1 LSPRSHPLG
10 PSEIG
15 FALHINRYPIGG
27 VYLFDK
33 AGDAAFT
40 EEDDELLEL
49 FSSQAAVAIA
59 HAQQLEQAE
68 QGKRRLSSLYDQL
81 AKTVARWTRSRLL
94 DAAQV
99 ELGRIELQR
108 RRLAIGDALQQ
119 LLDQLQPALRGRTIE
134 LTVQPNMPQVSVDLA
149 RLEEIVTN

>member
-1 LSPRSHPLG
+1 ALAELPPIHGLLRQLVDQACALTGARGGALGVLEPDNMGLADSIVIDREHEIDSLEARRIVQELALSPRSHPLG

-81 AKTVARWTRSRLL
+81 AKT
-94 DAAQV
+94 
-99 ELGRIELQR
+99 
-108 RRLAIGDALQQ
+108 
-119 LLDQLQPALRGRTIE
+119 
-134 LTVQPNMPQVSVDLA
+134 
-149 RLEEIVTN
+149 